1 MSFASMG
8 FSIAS
13 SLALSREQQ
22 RLEELKQDFDEEI
35 ENYKQLTIDLM
46 SSKDNLQKV
55 TMTTE
60 SKLKASARVDKLL
73 SKIQNAITEASK
85 IRDTWIGISDEVTEM
100 RNEAVAG
107 KQYLGNDPN
116 KKIKFEYV
124 FNYLNA
130 TTTDWKSIQGLA
142 LIISNTFNP

>member
-1 MSFASMG
+1 MYW
-8 FSIAS
+8 
-13 SLALSREQQ
+13 SLTYYNLSCTYI
-22 RLEELKQDFDEEI
+22 LWGLKCFIYLLISFDEEI

-85 IRDTWIGISDEVTEM
+85 IRDTWIGISDEVM
-100 RNEAVAG
+100 
-107 KQYLGNDPN
+107 
-116 KKIKFEYV
+116 F
-124 FNYLNA
+124 
-130 TTTDWKSIQGLA
+130 
-142 LIISNTFNP
+142 IINRPYGH